1 MSEREAAQEHMG
13 LVQVYTGNGKGKTTA
28 ALGLALRAAGSGLR
42 TYIGQF
48 LKSRH
53 YGELVTVRRL
63 APYVTVEQYGLA
75 GWVHVNGVTPEQRAA
90 AQEGLAKVRRA
101 LLSGEYDLV
110 VADEINIALDFG
122 ILTEG
127 EVIDLI
133 DNRPPQVELVLTG
146 RRAAVSI
153 IGRADLVTEM
163 QEVRHPYRQGI
174 PARVG
179 IEF

>member
-28 ALGLALRAAGSGLR
+28 ALGLALRAAGSGLH

-53 YGELVTVRRL
+53 YGELESIRRL
-63 APYVTVEQYGLA
+63 APYVTVEQYGLD
-75 GWVHVNGVTPEQRAA
+75 GWVHVGGVTPEQRAA
-90 AQEGLAKVRRA
+90 AQEGLTRVRRA

-122 ILTEG
+122 VLTEG

-133 DNRPPQVELVLTG
+133 DSKPPQVELVLTG

-153 IGRADLVTEM
+153 IERADLVTEM

-174 PARVG
+174 PARAG

>member
-1 MSEREAAQEHMG
+1 MSTTRSDNERLG
-13 LVQVYTGNGKGKTTA
+13 LIQVYTGDGKGKTTA
-28 ALGLALRAAGSGLR
+28 ALGLALRAAGSGLY

-53 YGELVTVRRL
+53 YGELESVRRL
-63 APYVTVEQYGLA
+63 APHVTIEQYGLA
-75 GWVHVNGVTPEQRAA
+75 GWVHVDGVTPEQRAA
-90 AQEGLAKVRRA
+90 AQESLAKVRRA

-110 VADEINIALDFG
+110 VADEINIALDYG
-122 ILTEG
+122 VLTER

-146 RRAAVSI
+146 RRAPVSI
-153 IGRADLVTEM
+153 IERADLVTEI
-163 QEVRHPYRQGI
+163 QEVQHPYHRGI

>member
-1 MSEREAAQEHMG
+1 MSESKAAQEHMG

-48 LKSRH
+48 LKSRP
-53 YGELVTVRRL
+53 YGELESIRL
-63 APYVTVEQYGLA
+63 LARYVTVEQYGLS
-75 GWVHVNGVTPEQRAA
+75 GWVHVGGVTPEQRAA
-90 AQEGLAKVRRA
+90 AQEGLAKLRQA

-122 ILTEG
+122 VLTER
-127 EVIDLI
+127 EVMDLI
-133 DNRPPQVELVLTG
+133 NSKPPGVDLVLTG
-146 RRAAVSI
+146 RRAAASI
-153 IGRADLVTEM
+153 VERADLVTEM
-163 QEVRHPYRQGI
+163 QEVRHPYRRGI
-174 PARVG
+174 PARAG